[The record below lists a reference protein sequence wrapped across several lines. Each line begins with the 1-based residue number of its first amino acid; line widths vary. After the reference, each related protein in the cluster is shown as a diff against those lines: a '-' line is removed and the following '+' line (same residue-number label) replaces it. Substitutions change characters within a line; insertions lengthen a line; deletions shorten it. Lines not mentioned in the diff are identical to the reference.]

1 MTLLT
6 VLDIGVAVL
15 LLATIGFCAV
25 LNRRLA
31 ALRRNE
37 SELAQVLVQFNEAA
51 ARAEAG
57 VARLKEASND
67 SAVTLRERIEEA
79 RALCDDLAFMTQ
91 RGGKIAAE
99 LNVKLART
107 PSPQAMSEAA
117 APASA
122 KAAPQAA
129 SRRATS
135 FRSPPAPAPVQQAL
149 FKGEPLSKAER
160 DLIAALEAAR

>member
-6 VLDIGVAVL
+6 VLDIGVAIL
-15 LLATIGFCAV
+15 LLATIGFCAI

-37 SELAQVLVQFNEAA
+37 GELAQVLVQFNEAA

-57 VARLKEASND
+57 VTRLKEASHE
-67 SAVTLRERIEEA
+67 SAGTLRERIEEA

-107 PSPQAMSEAA
+107 PSPQA
-117 APASA
+117 APPVTPQMP
-122 KAAPQAA
+122 PQAA

-135 FRSPPAPAPVQQAL
+135 FRAPSAPAPVQQAL

>member
-37 SELAQVLVQFNEAA
+37 NELALVLTQFNEAA

-57 VARLKEASND
+57 VARLKEASQE
-67 SAVTLRERIEEA
+67 SAGTLRERIEEA

-107 PSPQAMSEAA
+107 PSPQPMTEAA
-117 APASA
+117 PPAVA
-122 KAAPQAA
+122 KTSVQSA
-129 SRRATS
+129 SRRTTS
-135 FRSPPAPAPVQQAL
+135 FRSPPVQQAL
-149 FKGEPLSKAER
+149 FKGESLSEAER

>member
-6 VLDIGVAVL
+6 VLDIGVAIL

-37 SELAQVLVQFNEAA
+37 GELAQVLVQFNEAV

-57 VARLKEASND
+57 VTRLKEASQE
-67 SAVTLRERIEEA
+67 SAGTLRERIEEA

-99 LNVKLART
+99 LNIKLART
-107 PSPQAMSEAA
+107 PSPQAMPHAT
-117 APASA
+117 PQVP
-122 KAAPQAA
+122 PQAA

-135 FRSPPAPAPVQQAL
+135 FRAASAPVQQAL